1 MKQKLTAIIPCKNE
15 ELNIRP
21 CIESLL
27 DISDE
32 IIVAD
37 SGSTDRT
44 ISFFLLLC
52 GRKKVFEY

>member
-1 MKQKLTAIIPCKNE
+1 MKPKLTSIIPCKNE

-37 SGSTDRT
+37 SGSMDKTMEIAR
-44 ISFFLLLC
+44 
-52 GRKKVFEY
+52 E